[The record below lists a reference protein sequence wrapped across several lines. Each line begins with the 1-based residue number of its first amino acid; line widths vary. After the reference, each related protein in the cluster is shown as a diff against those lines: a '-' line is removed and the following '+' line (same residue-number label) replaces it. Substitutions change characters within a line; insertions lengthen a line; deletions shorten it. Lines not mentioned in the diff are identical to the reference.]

1 MEAHMK
7 TRVFAMAVF
16 GFALTVSPVVS
27 ARMMGDGMMKGGQME
42 MKGMEGGQIQMMQ
55 EMGQMMEMMQTMVR
69 QMQNMAQ
76 APRTDGEMGE
86 MMKRMDHMREQ
97 HQTMMREQ
105 GLMQEGNSK

>member
-1 MEAHMK
+1 MK
-7 TRVFAMAVF
+7 ARFLAMAVF

-27 ARMMGDGMMKGGQME
+27 AQTMGDGMTKGGQME
-42 MKGMEGGQIQMMQ
+42 MKGAAPGQMQMMQ
-55 EMGQMMEMMQTMVR
+55 EMGQMMEMMQTMMR

-76 APRTDGEMGE
+76 DPKAKGEMGE

-105 GLMQEGNSK
+105 GMMPEGKPK